1 MSASPSG
8 TAGAAI
14 VRESPEVGRTLRL
27 VELLRAD
34 RLDVLLVAEP
44 VNLRYLTGFTG
55 TNGLALIPAADECRP
70 RFLTDFRYAT
80 QSAAQLPELY
90 EREIVTVDLLR
101 AAAAMLAPENADDS
115 AAAESQGGA
124 AEAGSQGAGSQGG
137 AASRGAGS
145 RGAGSQGAATG
156 EPQEPWPVPGAVRL
170 GFDDAALSVK
180 QHARLQELL
189 GTRFELVPS
198 AGLVEGLRELKD
210 AAEVARIAAAA
221 ELADEALRQVLEAG
235 IVGRTEREVA
245 IELEARMRRLGAIA
259 PSFPS
264 IVAAGEHSALPHAE
278 ARELPI
284 PRDTLVTIDWGA
296 LHEGYCSDCTRT
308 YATGE
313 RLPEQA
319 REVYE
324 LVLRAQ
330 RAGVAA
336 VRPGPRGCEVDAVA
350 REIIEQAGHGEHFG
364 HGLGH
369 GVGLEVHEAPRLS
382 RIDSEQPLRAGHVV
396 TVEPGVYI
404 PGAFGVRIEDLLVVA
419 DDGHRVLSGLP
430 KELTTVD

>member
-1 MSASPSG
+1 MTVRASAA
-8 TAGAAI
+8 TGAAV
-14 VRESPEVGRTLRL
+14 VREAPEVGRTLRL
-27 VELLRAD
+27 VELLRAN
-34 RLDVLLVAEP
+34 RLDVLLVGEP

-55 TNGLALIPAADECRP
+55 TNGLALVPAADESRP

-101 AAAAMLAPENADDS
+101 AAAAILAPENAEEDTVAASPKS
-115 AAAESQGGA
+115 AAAGTSRS
-124 AEAGSQGAGSQGG
+124 AGTAGQGAP
-137 AASRGAGS
+137 GAGP
-145 RGAGSQGAATG
+145 RK
-156 EPQEPWPVPGAVRL
+156 PWPASGSVRL
-170 GFDDAALSVK
+170 GFDDAAVTVK

-189 GTRFELVPS
+189 GERFELVPS
-198 AGLVEGLRELKD
+198 AGVVEGLRERKD

-245 IELEARMRRLGAIA
+245 IELESRMRRLGATA

-284 PRDTLVTIDWGA
+284 PPDTLVTIDWGA
-296 LHEGYCSDCTRT
+296 LHDGYCSDCTRT

-313 RLPEQA
+313 HLPEHA
-319 REVYE
+319 REVYQ

-330 RAGVAA
+330 QAGVAA
-336 VRPGPRGCEVDAVA
+336 VRPGPEGREVDAVA
-350 REIIEQAGHGEHFG
+350 REIIDQAGHGEHFG

-404 PGAFGVRIEDLLVVA
+404 PGAFGVRIEDLLFVTH
-419 DDGHRVLSGLP
+419 DGHRVLSGLP
-430 KELTTVD
+430 RELTTVD